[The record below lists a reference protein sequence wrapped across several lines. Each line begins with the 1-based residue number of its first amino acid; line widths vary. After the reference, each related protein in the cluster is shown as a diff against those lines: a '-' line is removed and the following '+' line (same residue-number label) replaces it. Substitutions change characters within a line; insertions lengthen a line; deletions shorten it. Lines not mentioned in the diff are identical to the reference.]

1 MHSGGYAAIG
11 NVKLPPPPPV
21 DSLFARWIYNEAL
34 WFYADESAE
43 DLLIKKMIAHQVWLE
58 PTLTVEE
65 ILPSREQYKN
75 DPGLKFSLTTYNEY
89 EAGWPTLTSTQKD
102 SMLLVFKKKQ
112 LFVKKFYDA
121 GGLVLAGTDNLY
133 GSSLHKELEL
143 LTGAGLSPAAALK
156 IATYNNAKA
165 LGWLDQL
172 GTVSKGKR
180 ANLVLLDKNPL
191 ENISNS
197 KAINT
202 VIINGRVL
210 DRKKLDDLIHEASVI
225 VSKYKG
231 VNEP

>member
-1 MHSGGYAAIG
+1 
-11 NVKLPPPPPV
+11 
-21 DSLFARWIYNEAL
+21 
-34 WFYADESAE
+34 
-43 DLLIKKMIAHQVWLE
+43 
-58 PTLTVEE
+58 
-65 ILPSREQYKN
+65 
-75 DPGLKFSLTTYNEY
+75 
-89 EAGWPTLTSTQKD
+89 
-102 SMLLVFKKKQ
+102 MLLVFKKKQ

-172 GTVSKGKR
+172 GTVSKGKK

-202 VIINGRVL
+202 VIINGQVL
-210 DRKKLDDLIHEASVI
+210 DRKKLDDLVNQASEI

-231 VNEP
+231 VNGQ